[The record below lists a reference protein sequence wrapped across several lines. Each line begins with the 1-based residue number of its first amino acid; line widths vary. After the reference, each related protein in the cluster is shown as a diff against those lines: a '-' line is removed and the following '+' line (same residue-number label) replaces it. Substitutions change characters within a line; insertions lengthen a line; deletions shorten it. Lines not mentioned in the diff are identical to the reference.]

1 MENGGMTPLVVSFS
15 TKWRPVVSLTLRP
28 LYIVRTSLTVPVEWE
43 TGV

>member
-1 MENGGMTPLVVSFS
+1 MGNRGKAPLVVSFG